1 MKSIETNTSKYN
13 MNTFQKITGGK
24 LLYSLMKDQDQ
35 ISPEELKVNN
45 YITKMNKYDNVK
57 NIEEIIIK

>member
-1 MKSIETNTSKYN
+1 MKNIETNHSKYN
-13 MNTFQKITGGK
+13 MKTIQKITGEKILFG
-24 LLYSLMKDQDQ
+24 LMKDYDQ

-45 YITKMNKYDNVK
+45 YITKMNQYDNVK